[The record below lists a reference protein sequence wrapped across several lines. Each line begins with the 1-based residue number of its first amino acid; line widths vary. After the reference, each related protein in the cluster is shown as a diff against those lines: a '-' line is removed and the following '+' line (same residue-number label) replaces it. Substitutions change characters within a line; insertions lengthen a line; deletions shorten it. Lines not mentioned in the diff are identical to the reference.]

1 MRRLIDAKIDE
12 KKVIVR
18 CDFNVPIEDG
28 IIKDET
34 RIEESIKTLK
44 YVISKADKVIILSH
58 LGRIKTKEDL
68 EKNSLKI
75 VCKRLEELLNISVAF
90 YNYEDEV
97 DNIIENNKV
106 IMFENTR
113 FFDLDDKKESN
124 NDLELSKYFASFG
137 DIFINDAFGVC
148 HREAASNSGICKF
161 IPSYMGFLVEKE
173 LLNLSCVRDNP
184 EKPFTIILGGS
195 KVSDKIGV
203 ISNLIDKADKLVIVG
218 GMAFTFLKAKNLE
231 IGKSLLDT
239 ENIEYAR
246 NLLNKYSEKIILP
259 VDVCVA
265 KEFNNDSKKIIKN
278 INELE
283 IDDIGLDIGPETIKE
298 INKNIKSS
306 KTIFLNGP
314 AGAFELSNFS
324 YGTKE
329 LFRIMSDINANTI
342 IGGGDSAYA
351 AIKFGF
357 KESFNHISTGG
368 GASLEYLEGMKL
380 PALRYLCE

>member
-1 MRRLIDAKIDE
+1 MRRLIDAKIDG

-18 CDFNVPIEDG
+18 CDFNVPIESG

-58 LGRIKTKEDL
+58 LGRIKSKDDL
-68 EKNSLKI
+68 EKNSLMR
-75 VCKRLEELLNISVAF
+75 VCKRLEELLDISIAF
-90 YNYEDEV
+90 YNYEDNV
-97 DNIIENNKV
+97 DNIIRNNKV

-113 FFDLDDKKESN
+113 FFDLEGKKESN

-137 DIFINDAFGVC
+137 DIFVNDGFGVC
-148 HREAASNSGICKF
+148 HREAASNSGICEF
-161 IPSYMGFLVEKE
+161 LPSYMGFLVEKE
-173 LLNLSCVRDNP
+173 LLNLSSARDNP

-218 GMAFTFLKAKNLE
+218 GMAFTFLKAKGLE
-231 IGKSLLDT
+231 IGKSLLDS
-239 ENIEYAR
+239 ENIEYAKD
-246 NLLNKYSEKIILP
+246 LLNKYSEKIILP
-259 VDVCVA
+259 VDIYAA
-265 KEFNNDSKKIIKN
+265 KEFNNDSEKTLKN
-278 INELE
+278 INELDK
-283 IDDIGLDIGPETIKE
+283 DDIGLDIGPESIKE
-298 INKNIKSS
+298 IYENIKAS

-329 LFRIMSDINANTI
+329 LFRIISTINANTI

-351 AIKFGF
+351 AIKFGY

-368 GASLEYLEGMKL
+368 GASLEYLEGKEL
-380 PALRYLCE
+380 PALKYLCE

>member
-1 MRRLIDAKIDE
+1 MRKLIDANIQG

-18 CDFNVPIEDG
+18 CDFNVPIDGG

-58 LGRIKTKEDL
+58 LGRIKNKDDL
-68 EKNSLKI
+68 EKNSLI
-75 VCKRLEELLNISVAF
+75 PVCKRLQELLNINIAF
-90 YNYEDEV
+90 YNYEGDI
-97 DNIIENNKV
+97 DNIVKDNKV

-113 FFDLDDKKESN
+113 FFDLEGKKESN

-161 IPSYMGFLVEKE
+161 IPSYIGFLVEKE
-173 LLNLSCVRDNP
+173 LLNLSGVRDNP

-203 ISNLIDKADKLVIVG
+203 ISNLIGKADKLVIVG
-218 GMAFTFLKAKNLE
+218 GMAFTFLKAKGLE
-231 IGKSLLDT
+231 IGKSLLDV
-239 ENIEYAR
+239 ENIEYAKD
-246 NLLNKYSEKIILP
+246 LLNKYSEKIILP
-259 VDVCVA
+259 VDICVA
-265 KEFNNDSKKIIKN
+265 KEFNNDSKKIIKK

-298 INKNIKSS
+298 INENIKTS

-329 LFRIMSDINANTI
+329 LFRIISDNNANTI

-368 GASLEYLEGMKL
+368 GASLEYLEGKEL
-380 PALRYLCE
+380 PALKYLCE